1 MYSILFNNLPCL
13 KKKKLILNLYYY
25 NKFDN
30 IYFEERERER
40 ERESKNGFYFLAP

>member
-1 MYSILFNNLPCL
+1 MFK

-30 IYFEERERER
+30 KYFEER